1 MRAKFLTN
9 LLIENGQ
16 VSMSNRDLFIENLE
30 CVDSRPGKQYGLGQA
45 ALYHLWSVTG
55 LLESSASKDI
65 VEVPSSST
73 FYTTHDEAES
83 SSLSPNELLN
93 DECDTASSLRALFET
108 FMHWLNSSGSIS
120 HLPLSILH
128 STLRS
133 LSLLSDLFQEK
144 SFYIQTFS
152 TIKSLLANNPVNLKL
167 IFCFNLFFKFL
178 FTDSTCKGYSYYLL
192 LKCASVLDWME
203 LADSGEVS
211 TAKYIESIIHSGF
224 LQQDDKF
231 VQNCSLHGL
240 LYLSQSLALDNL
252 HNIMSISFDFVVK
265 ELKQLRQEGINSLD
279 YFIFYQKLCWAF
291 AFGILQEAV
300 PLSKNSR
307 DEFLQLIKLMFIDP
321 HLPDWLK
328 SLLTHGIESLVLH
341 SCSYASSFRQIAL
354 EYFDTYQLQPG
365 HLPYALSIYFTCAYR
380 ELNEGGE
387 YTYAFN
393 KSFGEDFLKILNIF
407 SFFSNSPIE
416 SKVLSMCH
424 LISDLVSFVWA
435 KEVVLECIW
444 TVLMPPLTPIA
455 SPRKPTSSP
464 FSSQN
469 DTNDQRLSTD
479 FSDPLQY
486 PSESYSISDNKPLLP
501 QQLILSKFDQFLVQL
516 IFFILRKLY
525 KTDRKVCY
533 ELLANF
539 FIPKLMN
546 RIENSSEMI
555 RYLTLILLCSTTNNE
570 ANSKRV
576 HFLFRS
582 NPFDSEFFKAVFH
595 SDYIN
600 KLINDFLDE
609 VKIFLNLQTKMFF
622 IFKFDSLKLV
632 EDQKRSELL
641 EFFLSTLSINYI

>member
-1 MRAKFLTN
+1 
-9 LLIENGQ
+9 
-16 VSMSNRDLFIENLE
+16 
-30 CVDSRPGKQYGLGQA
+30 
-45 ALYHLWSVTG
+45 
-55 LLESSASKDI
+55 
-65 VEVPSSST
+65 
-73 FYTTHDEAES
+73 
-83 SSLSPNELLN
+83 
-93 DECDTASSLRALFET
+93 
-108 FMHWLNSSGSIS
+108 
-120 HLPLSILH
+120 
-128 STLRS
+128 
-133 LSLLSDLFQEK
+133 
-144 SFYIQTFS
+144 
-152 TIKSLLANNPVNLKL
+152 
-167 IFCFNLFFKFL
+167 
-178 FTDSTCKGYSYYLL
+178 
-192 LKCASVLDWME
+192 
-203 LADSGEVS
+203 
-211 TAKYIESIIHSGF
+211 
-224 LQQDDKF
+224 
-231 VQNCSLHGL
+231 
-240 LYLSQSLALDNL
+240 
-252 HNIMSISFDFVVK
+252 
-265 ELKQLRQEGINSLD
+265 
-279 YFIFYQKLCWAF
+279 
-291 AFGILQEAV
+291 
-300 PLSKNSR
+300 
-307 DEFLQLIKLMFIDP
+307 MFIDP

-341 SCSYASSFRQIAL
+341 SCSYALNFRQTAL

-416 SKVLSMCH
+416 SKVLSMCY
-424 LISDLVSFVWA
+424 LISDLISFVWA

-455 SPRKPTSSP
+455 SPIKPTSFP
-464 FSSQN
+464 VSSQN
-469 DTNDQRLSTD
+469 DTSDQRLSTD

-486 PSESYSISDNKPLLP
+486 PSEAYSISDNKPLLP

-525 KTDRKVCY
+525 KTDKKVCY

-555 RYLTLILLCSTTNNE
+555 RYLTLILLCSATNNE
-570 ANSKRV
+570 ANSKRG

-600 KLINDFLDE
+600 KLIKDFLDE
-609 VKIFLNLQTKMFF
+609 
-622 IFKFDSLKLV
+622 FDSLKLV

-641 EFFLSTLSINYI
+641 EFFLSTFSINYI